1 MNYIRRFVQAL
12 FPPPRRAVTWRA
24 AVPLIVFLVAFVG
37 LCIGLEFGRV
47 LMFARPWALAV
58 VLFAPWVWWMHAAGY
73 AGLPKVRGV
82 VSLFVRLCLLGL
94 FAMVLAE
101 PRAVRSRD
109 VMAAMFVIDVSDSI
123 HPDSM
128 NDSLK
133 YVLDSV
139 YRKPQRDEAGLII
152 FGKTPAVELP
162 PRASFPFEAL
172 NSQLERGSTNI
183 EQALSLAA
191 AMLQDDQQGRIVLI
205 SDGSQTEGS
214 LARVLDELKSRDI
227 AVDVRP
233 IDYSYTH
240 EVWLE
245 RLELPQGVKLG
256 ETYEAAMILSSL
268 TEGKGTLRL
277 QENGQTI
284 AEQEVEFKP
293 GKNRF
298 TVPIA
303 LREPGY
309 YEYTA
314 TIEVNKADDTLA
326 QNNSVLNYIFVEGEG
341 KTLLVTDP
349 QGDPRDWQK
358 LQQAIREAERSVE
371 TIVADDLPRDAAP
384 LRAYDCIIFVNVAH
398 DAFDAL
404 QLQAL
409 RESVYN
415 FGVGFLMVGGQN
427 SFGPGGWHRSVVE
440 EILPVSMDVSQ
451 RKVLPKGAL
460 AIILHT
466 CEFPEGNTWG
476 KRITKQAIKVLSA
489 QDEVGVLAYDYMD
502 GEKWVFKLRPAGEF
516 DQIAPLIDG
525 AEIGDMPS
533 FQTTMKLGLDGLVDS
548 DASAKHM
555 IIISDG
561 DPSPAPP
568 PLIQA
573 FIDNKV
579 SISTVAI
586 FPHGGN
592 EISNMRAV
600 AEATGGRYY
609 YPQDPNQL
617 PSIFIKESKT
627 LKRTMIRNEQI
638 APVLNFPSPIMK
650 GLEGV
655 PDLKGYVL
663 TTSKEDPRVMTI
675 LQSPPDKTDPTQVDP
690 LLVVWQHGLGKTAA
704 FTSDLSPNWG
714 AFWYDWSK
722 YQAFVKQLLIDIS
735 RIRKEGSL
743 RLATDTNGGDG
754 IITIEDFHPDDAFL
768 DLTAQVMGPG
778 KKEETVPLK
787 QVAPRRYQAVVP
799 LWGHGRYHV
808 AVAGKGGDRQDQ
820 AFGGFVVPYSP
831 EYLRF
836 RSNRQ
841 SLSEIAERTSGAILS
856 GDAEK
861 DQIFERGRSIK
872 RSTKPIFDWF
882 LVALAILVPLDVG
895 IRRVQFDWSALKS
908 LFVREKKTGPATT
921 TMGALLARKQEVAT
935 ELQSKRDDRPLK
947 PGFGMPATSSAKRQA
962 PTVVAPPPPPT
973 PESGEKKPTSTT
985 ERLLQMKKKRE
996 EEQK

>member
-1 MNYIRRFVQAL
+1 MNYLWRIVLAL
-12 FPPPRRAVTWRA
+12 FPLPRRAVTWWTA
-24 AVPLIVFLVAFVG
+24 LPLMLFLLAFAGV
-37 LCIGLEFGRV
+37 CIGLELSHV

-58 VLFAPWVWWMHAAGY
+58 IVLAPWIWWMHAAGY
-73 AGLPKVRGV
+73 GGLPKVRGV
-82 VSLFVRLCLLGL
+82 LSLLIRLSLLAL
-94 FAMVLAE
+94 FAIVLAE

-109 VMAAMFVIDVSDSI
+109 VMAAMFVVDVSDSI
-123 HPDSM
+123 RGDSTDASLRYVAAASTTKPT
-128 NDSLK
+128 ND
-133 YVLDSV
+133 
-139 YRKPQRDEAGLII
+139 QMGLIF

-162 PRASFPFEAL
+162 PRMTYVYEAI
-172 NSQLERGSTNI
+172 NSQFDRGATNI
-183 EQALSLAA
+183 EQALSLAS
-191 AMLQDDQQGRIVLI
+191 AMLPDDQQGRIVLI

-214 LARVLDELKSRDI
+214 LARVLDDLKSRDI
-227 AVDVRP
+227 AVDVLP
-233 IDYSYTH
+233 IDYTYTD

-268 TEGKGTLRL
+268 AAGKGTLRL

-284 AEQEVEFKP
+284 AEQEVEFQP

-314 TIEVNKADDTLA
+314 TIEVPKAADSLP

-349 QGDPRDWQK
+349 QGDVRDWQK
-358 LQQAIREAERSVE
+358 LEQAIKDAERSVQ
-371 TIVADDLPRDAAP
+371 TITADELPRDAAP
-384 LRAYDCIIFVNVAH
+384 LRTYDCIIFVNVAH

-409 RESVYN
+409 RDAVYN

-427 SFGPGGWHRSVVE
+427 SFGPGGWHRTAVE
-440 EILPVSMDVSQ
+440 DILPVTMDVSQ

-489 QDEVGVLAYDYMD
+489 QDEVGVLAYDYQA
-502 GEKWVFKLRPAGEF
+502 GEKWIFELRSAGEY

-533 FQTTMKLGLDGLVDS
+533 FASTMQLGLTGLQES

-568 PLIQA
+568 ALIQS
-573 FIDNKV
+573 FLDSKV
-579 SISTVAI
+579 TVSTVAI

-592 EISNMRAV
+592 EISNMKLV
-600 AEATGGRYY
+600 AETTGGRYY
-609 YPQDPNQL
+609 FPQDPNQL
-617 PSIFIKESKT
+617 PAIFIKESKT
-627 LKRTMIRNEQI
+627 LKRRMFSEEQLT
-638 APVLNFPSPIMK
+638 PVVNFPSPILK
-650 GLEGV
+650 GLDGI

-663 TTSKEDPRVMTI
+663 TTARDRAMTI

-690 LLVVWQHGLGKTAA
+690 LLAIWQHGLGKTAA

-714 AFWYDWSK
+714 EFWYDWEK
-722 YQAFVKQLLIDIS
+722 YQAFVKQLLTDIS
-735 RIRKEGSL
+735 RVRKDGSL

-754 IITIEDFHPDDAFL
+754 VITIEDFHPEDAFL
-768 DLTAQVMGPG
+768 ELTAQVMGPG
-778 KKEETVPLK
+778 KKEETVALK
-787 QVAPRRYQAVVP
+787 QVAPRRYQAQLP

-808 AVAGKGGDRQDQ
+808 AVTGKGGDRSDQ

-841 SLSEIAERTSGAILS
+841 ALGEIAERTSGQMLT
-856 GDAEK
+856 GDAVA
-861 DQIFERGRSIK
+861 DNIFERGRSIK
-872 RSTKPIFDWF
+872 RSSKPIFDWF
-882 LVALAILVPLDVG
+882 LIALAILVPLDVG
-895 IRRVQFDWSALKS
+895 IRRVQFDWSALRA
-908 LFVREKKTGPATT
+908 LFISDRKTGPATA
-921 TMGALLARKQEVAT
+921 TMGTLLQRKQQVAT
-935 ELQSKRDDRPLK
+935 ELQSKRDERPLQ
-947 PGFGMPATSSAKRQA
+947 PGFGTPAASSTKRQA
-962 PTVVAPPPPPT
+962 PPVIAPPPASPPT
-973 PESGEKKPTSTT
+973 VEPTDKPTSTT
-985 ERLLQMKKKRE
+985 ERLLQLKKKRE
-996 EEQK
+996 EEQM